1 MAKRWGIDVY
11 ELRQAVSRIMGRG
24 VSAERSASAAVAT
37 RTPTSRAQID
47 EFAETRLFDPSSAD
61 GVGSHVPGSRS
72 SALERIFAQVEDPSI
87 KPRSNGR

>member
-24 VSAERSASAAVAT
+24 VSAERSASAAVVT

-47 EFAETRLFDPSSAD
+47 EFVETRLFDPSSAD
-61 GVGSHVPGSRS
+61 GVGSHVPSTRS
-72 SALERIFAQVEDPSI
+72 SVLDKIFLQAEDTSI